1 MGAVDAFNSLAEEGN
16 APSEPDRWTPDS
28 NQPRCIAGMQ
38 DLAIQNR
45 LPLAAAPLG
54 WVAGA
59 VGRSRAAVKLDD
71 YSQGRRLRPWLSVVC
86 LSELPGANGNAVM
99 APDAAFRQAAVSNK
113 SETELP

>member
-28 NQPRCIAGMQ
+28 NQPQCIAGMQ
-38 DLAIQNR
+38 GLAIQNR

-71 YSQGRRLRPWLSVVC
+71 YSQARRLRPRLSVAR
-86 LSELPGANGNAVM
+86 LGRLPGANGNSVM
-99 APDAAFRQAAVSNK
+99 APDAAFRQAAVSNNSK
-113 SETELP
+113 TELP